1 MNLTPEEKR
10 HTLRAISNAIDS
22 YAAAIDR
29 TPRNCDTKL
38 YMLETARASLL
49 TAYKKIKDH
58 EPASNTPTT

>member
-10 HTLRAISNAIDS
+10 HTLRAISNAIDH
-22 YAAAIDR
+22 YDAAISR

-38 YMLETARASLL
+38 HMLERDRAILRS
-49 TAYKKIKDH
+49 AYKKIRNH

>member
-29 TPRNCDTKL
+29 TPRHCDTKL
-38 YMLETARASLL
+38 NMLETARAALL
-49 TAYKKIKDH
+49 TAYQKIKNH
-58 EPASNTPTT
+58 EPATNTPST